1 MTVKGKTNILICVV
15 CSCVGFDACNKGIHK
30 RLPEKNIIM
39 HNDMMLVF
47 SASWA
52 LGNVINKIFLAPQF
66 VLIADHNLGEC
77 CVCNWFRG

>member
-1 MTVKGKTNILICVV
+1 MTVKGKIYILICVG
-15 CSCVGFDACNKGIHK
+15 CSCVGFDACDKGIRK

-77 CVCNWFRG
+77 CVCNWFCG